1 MLARDGQTALK
12 QPASGANRA
21 SAGNCPGKG
30 PTTQAEPTSS
40 GAALEA
46 PALTLGQAA
55 PDPKPLVIGQRV
67 LEAFGLDRAGLTDT
81 LGRAGRA
88 PLLREEAVGVLIQA
102 CRPLV
107 PGLDL
112 DGDGAHPMPPQP
124 VQRGVRVAR
133 LRVFGTSRS

>member
-30 PTTQAEPTSS
+30 PTTQAELTSS

-46 PALTLGQAA
+46 PALTLGQAT
-55 PDPKPLVIGQRV
+55 PDAKPFVIGQRV
-67 LEAFGLDRAGLTDT
+67 LEAFGLDGARLADT

-88 PLLREEAVGVLIQA
+88 SLLWEEAVGVLIQPGG
-102 CRPLV
+102 RLV
-107 PGLDL
+107 PGLDP
-112 DGDGAHPMPPQP
+112 DGVGAH
-124 VQRGVRVAR
+124 
-133 LRVFGTSRS
+133 